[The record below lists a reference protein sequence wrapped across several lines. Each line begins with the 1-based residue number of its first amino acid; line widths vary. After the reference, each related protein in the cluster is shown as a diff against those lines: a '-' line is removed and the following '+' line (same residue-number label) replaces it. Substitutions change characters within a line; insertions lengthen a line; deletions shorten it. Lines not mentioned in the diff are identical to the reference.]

1 MTVHRPNPDAPLFAP
16 ALRRDAAPTSVAAA
30 VKVAPAVGTQAR
42 LVYDAILRAG
52 AHGLIDE
59 EIGRE
64 TCLSDNSVRPRRG
77 SLASAGLIRK
87 GGTRANAA
95 GNQCDVW
102 MATGGEG

>member
-1 MTVHRPNPDAPLFAP
+1 VIHRPTQDAPLFAP

-42 LVYDAILRAG
+42 AVLDAITGAG
-52 AHGLIDE
+52 PRGLIDE

-64 TCLSDNSVRPRRG
+64 TGLSDNSVRPRRG

-102 MATGGEG
+102 VVGGEA